1 MKRLALCLGMALTP
15 LSHAQATQRQL
26 AQAQVP
32 PPPPS
37 TTPIYA
43 PPKPQANTNTGRDA
57 AALIAAT
64 TPPIEELQD
73 AALRRSTVDPRTT
86 RRWLRRARAA
96 AALPTVRGEL
106 DLRRDQAWQL
116 DQEAGDADELSQDSG
131 AGQVIRVRVAWQL
144 DRLIFDPNE
153 LRAARAAVDMAMA
166 REQVLLRV
174 TQLYFERLQLLIEM
188 STSDPAKALQ
198 QQLRIR
204 EIEAL
209 LYGLCGLRVQTRIS
223 ANTRTKLRSR
233 LRRPVV
239 AEARRRSFARSSFC
253 APPRLWYSRTP
264 WPKRSIRASP
274 AISRRL
280 LKSPAGPLSSVS
292 PARSTPQGA
301 AS

>member
-1 MKRLALCLGMALTP
+1 MKRLARCLGLALSLALALPST
-15 LSHAQATQRQL
+15 LQAAQATPIAETQ
-26 AQAQVP
+26 P
-32 PPPPS
+32 PPPPPPAAPVY
-37 TTPIYA
+37 TP
-43 PPKPQANTNTGRDA
+43 PPPRSDTRRGRDA

-96 AALPTVRGEL
+96 AALPSLRGEL
-106 DLRRDQAWQL
+106 DLRRDEAWQL

-174 TQLYFERLQLLIEM
+174 TQLYFERLQLLIEL
-188 STSDPAKALQ
+188 SAADPTKALQ
-198 QQLRIR
+198 MQLRIR

-209 LYGLCGLRVQTRIS
+209 LYGLCGLRVQTRAS
-223 ANTRTKLRSR
+223 AKATPKPRSKARRRLSSLRRAHGVLPAPPSARAPGSGTLGHRGPNAQPALRLRSR
-233 LRRPVV
+233 GDP
-239 AEARRRSFARSSFC
+239 
-253 APPRLWYSRTP
+253 
-264 WPKRSIRASP
+264 
-274 AISRRL
+274 
-280 LKSPAGPLSSVS
+280 
-292 PARSTPQGA
+292 
-301 AS
+301 